1 MTFFRSCGAVSALFW
16 LVAGCQQG
24 ASAPR
29 ALPGYIHTFSHSR
42 FDLGT
47 LVTEKDEFGMHK
59 LVGTDG
65 TFATEMVSAAATGI
79 HNNVPFPDPA
89 TGVFPGGSDAQNAA
103 VKSYFVGAGLPGDQ
117 VASISADGAV
127 FMHGQDVL
135 EGSYSMLHRGW
146 NGVPIVDSIAY
157 AAFDAKGRAADE
169 QVYWPEIPSDV
180 LAQVQAFQKMLAD
193 PTQKAAFL
201 EKLPASSRAP
211 NLVIRHTSWFWQG
224 SFQAQACWC
233 GPIPVDPCF
242 DISGH
247 IVQIP
252 GDDGSSADGGTADAD
267 TDADAGPELVCP
279 TSDSGIFSDLPAGA
293 CVGTGSCAIELD
305 NICRPG
311 IPVRA
316 SMPQMFD
323 CQCVSNQWQCVVT
336 GGGMGLL
343 PCPDAGLSDS
353 ADR

>member
-1 MTFFRSCGAVSALFW
+1 MRALARSWVSASALCC
-16 LVAGCQQG
+16 LIAACNQR
-24 ASAPR
+24 ASAPGN
-29 ALPGYIHTFSHSR
+29 LPGYIHTFSHSR

-65 TFATEMVSAAATGI
+65 TFATEIISAAAIGT

-89 TGVFPGGSDAQNAA
+89 TGVYPGDSDMQNAA
-103 VKSYFVGAGLPGDQ
+103 VKSYFVTAGLPGDQ
-117 VASISADGAV
+117 IASLSADGAV
-127 FMHGQDVL
+127 YTNGQDVL

-169 QVYWPEIPSDV
+169 QVYWPEIPSDS

-193 PTQKAAFL
+193 PTQKAAYL
-201 EKLPASSRAP
+201 EKLPASSRAA
-211 NLVIRHTSWFWQG
+211 NIVIRHTSWFWQG

-233 GPIPVDPCF
+233 GTIPVDPCF

-252 GDDGSSADGGTADAD
+252 GDDGRSADGGTADAD
-267 TDADAGPELVCP
+267 TDADAGPEIVCP
-279 TSDSGIFSDLPAGA
+279 ISDSGVFADLPS
-293 CVGTGSCAIELD
+293 GTCTGVGSCAIELD
-305 NICRPG
+305 NSCRPG
-311 IPVRA
+311 VAFHSSLP
-316 SMPQMFD
+316 PMFD
-323 CQCVSNQWQCVVT
+323 CQCVLNQWQCAVT
-336 GGGMGLL
+336 SGGMGLL
-343 PCPDAGLSDS
+343 PCPDAGSP
-353 ADR
+353 DRE